1 VTSEPTGPAG
11 NDLSTSN
18 DQDTDRLAWEL
29 FRLLR
34 DRSTDDRLYVF
45 RALTA
50 RLSAGPTGAPE
61 RVTLATNALAA
72 CMDAIGKVPS
82 RRSYDDWRREQER
95 PSEWPSA
102 TSIRN
107 LFGPSWAKALD
118 ALGVKPA
125 PDVLARRLLNIGRG
139 YTAEDVLAALRVCA
153 TALSPERLTFAIY
166 HEWAQQELADPSGP
180 RQRLPLSSTVFC
192 HHFGSW
198 AGALTAAGY
207 PELVSNTG
215 SHRKSRPHGPAENYT
230 EDRILDCVREAARES
245 KRSKVTHK
253 LTMPRYE
260 RWRDEKVE
268 EAEARGEV
276 LFIPSVQVPLTR
288 FGSWPLALRAA
299 GLATEEEARLAP
311 QRGFRRLTDHEVL
324 ACVLTA
330 LADTGYPTP
339 DSANGWKVTDTEEP
353 VAGRGGPDPGGRDG
367 GGDPGRDPGDTGE
380 STIERS
386 TSSRDKA
393 KAPRPKLWL
402 TRADYNRWRRERLLK
417 ADYPGPRVCGD
428 QLIRVRFGSW
438 VEVIAL
444 ANERLEAQEM
454 ANRDD

>member
-1 VTSEPTGPAG
+1 MTSEPTPKTNEDTKTTG
-11 NDLSTSN
+11 DE
-18 DQDTDRLAWEL
+18 DTDRLAWEL

-34 DRSTDDRLYVF
+34 DRSADDRLYVF

-72 CMDAIGKVPS
+72 CMDATRKVPS
-82 RRSYDDWRREQER
+82 RRSYDDWRREQDR

-125 PDVLARRLLNIGRG
+125 PDVLARRLLNIGQG
-139 YTAEDVLAALRVCA
+139 YTKEDVLAALRSCA
-153 TALSPERLTFAIY
+153 SALRPERLTFAIY
-166 HEWAQQELADPSGP
+166 REWARGELADPRGP
-180 RQRLPLSSTVFC
+180 RQRLPLASAVFC

-215 SHRKSRPHGPAENYT
+215 SHRKSRPHGPAEHYT
-230 EDRILDCVREAARES
+230 DERIFDCLRQAARET

-253 LTMPRYE
+253 LTMPGYE
-260 RWRDEKVE
+260 RWRQE
-268 EAEARGEV
+268 ELDGAAARGEV
-276 LFIPSVQVPLTR
+276 IFIPSVQVPLTR

-311 QRGFRRLTDHEVL
+311 QRGLRRLTDDEVL
-324 ACVLTA
+324 ACVVAA
-330 LADTGYPTP
+330 LAGTGYPTP
-339 DSANGWKVTDTEEP
+339 DSANGWKVTDEEETG
-353 VAGRGGPDPGGRDG
+353 GRGPVD
-367 GGDPGRDPGDTGE
+367 E
-380 STIERS
+380 SA
-386 TSSRDKA
+386 SSKDKI
-393 KAPRPKLWL
+393 KAPRPRLWL
-402 TRADYNRWRRERLLK
+402 TRVDYNRWRRERLLK
-417 ADYPGPRVCGD
+417 TDYPGPRVCGD
-428 QLIRVRFGSW
+428 QLIRQRFGSW
-438 VEVIAL
+438 VEVIAI
-444 ANERLEAQEM
+444 ANERLTEEEVES
-454 ANRDD
+454 DG